1 MVAMTNFIQNVVD
14 EKTISLLGK
23 EKMTQLLSSLQDLD
37 KEFSSFGESEMKQLV
52 DCLRTKVCELA
63 K

>member
-1 MVAMTNFIQNVVD
+1 MVTMTNFIQNVVD

>member
-1 MVAMTNFIQNVVD
+1 MTNFIQNVVD

>member
-52 DCLRTKVCELA
+52 DCLRTKVCEIA

>member
-1 MVAMTNFIQNVVD
+1 MTNFIQNVVY